1 MADRKEAMT
10 DSRAHAD
17 EKLDE
22 ALEETFPASDAP
34 ANTVETGI
42 AVGEVSPP
50 SAAGGSGTDPVAGNA
65 RDSAL
70 RHAIDAVVDNK
81 TSDRFELA
89 ADGAM
94 AFLVYKRTH
103 DALALI
109 HTEVPVVCRGQGL
122 GEALVEAALQSAR
135 SEGLRVIPICPFAKA
150 YILRHHSGHRQTGS

>member
-1 MADRKEAMT
+1 MT

-42 AVGEVSPP
+42 AVGQVPSP
-50 SAAGGSGTDPVAGNA
+50 SAGGGSGSGTDTVAGNA

-70 RHAIDAVVDNK
+70 RHAIDAVVDNT

-89 ADGAM
+89 AEGAM

-109 HTEVPVVCRGQGL
+109 HTEVPVVCRGRGL
-122 GEALVEAALQSAR
+122 GEALVEAALSSAR
-135 SEGLRVIPICPFAKA
+135 SDGLRVIPICPFAKA
-150 YILRHHSGHRQTGS
+150 YIRRHYPGVR

>member
-1 MADRKEAMT
+1 MT
-10 DSRAHAD
+10 DSNAHAD

-42 AVGEVSPP
+42 AIGELPR
-50 SAAGGSGTDPVAGNA
+50 AAG
-65 RDSAL
+65 
-70 RHAIDAVVDNK
+70 IDAVVDNK

-89 ADGAM
+89 AEGAL

-109 HTEVPVVCRGQGL
+109 HTEVPVVCRGRGL
-122 GEALVEAALQSAR
+122 GEALVEAALRSAR

-150 YILRHHSGHRQTGS
+150 YILRHHSGHRQAGA

>member
-1 MADRKEAMT
+1 MT

-42 AVGEVSPP
+42 AVGEVPSS
-50 SAAGGSGTDPVAGNA
+50 SAAGGSG
-65 RDSAL
+65 
-70 RHAIDAVVDNK
+70 IDAVIDN
-81 TSDRFELA
+81 TASDRFELA
-89 ADGAM
+89 ADGEM

-109 HTEVPVVCRGQGL
+109 HTEVPAACRGRGL

-135 SEGLRVIPICPFAKA
+135 SAGLRVIPICPFAKA
-150 YILRHHSGHRQTGS
+150 YIRRHYSGHHQAGDA